1 MATTLTAERRSFTPE
16 KVHEE
21 KAAPAAPPPRLVSL
35 DAYRG
40 FIMLVMASG
49 GLGFVAM
56 HKKFPDSGLWSF
68 LGFQF
73 DHVEWTGCAF
83 WDLIQPS
90 FMFMV
95 GVAAPFSFASRAAK
109 G

>member
-1 MATTLTAERRSFTPE
+1 MAATLTTEQRHFTPE

-21 KAAPAAPPPRLVSL
+21 KAAPPAPPPRLVSL

-40 FIMLVMASG
+40 FIMLVMASA
-49 GLGFVAM
+49 GLGFPVMA
-56 HKKFPDSGLWSF
+56 KRFSDSGGWQF
-68 LGFQF
+68 LGYEF
-73 DHVEWTGCAF
+73 DHVAWTGCAF

-95 GVAAPFSFASRAAK
+95 GVAAPYSF
-109 G
+109 